1 MPRAEPGTSKPL
13 LPQGAELLSPP
24 TPTRVYFSLALALA
38 ATLLPRTDGMPW
50 LAPDFTLMVLLYWS
64 IRAPRLAGLGVAFLL
79 GLVTDVAAGVLMGL
93 NALGYCA
100 ATFVILML
108 RRRLE
113 GFDAPRQAL
122 QLAPLLLGKEALVL
136 LAGLMLGLPQAD
148 WRWLAAGLVAAV
160 LWLPLAWLMDRLTG
174 YTRVAAQGETGPRV
188 RV

>member
-1 MPRAEPGTSKPL
+1 MPRADPGMSKPL
-13 LPQGAELLSPP
+13 LPQGAELVAPP
-24 TPTRVYFSLALALA
+24 TPARVYVSLAVALA
-38 ATLLPRTDGMPW
+38 ATLLPWADGMLW
-50 LAPDFTLMVLLYWS
+50 LVPDFTLMALLYWS
-64 IRAPRLAGLGVAFLL
+64 IRAPRLAGLGVACLL

-93 NALGYCA
+93 NALAYCA

-108 RRRLE
+108 RRRLQ
-113 GFDAPRQAL
+113 GFDVPRQAL

-148 WRWLAAGLVAAV
+148 WRWLAAGLVAAL

-174 YTRVAAQGETGPRV
+174 YARVAAQGEAGPRV